1 VRVRELRLARGWSQ
15 AQLAELSGL
24 SVRTIQRIENGTH
37 PGLESLNVL
46 ARVFEV
52 EIAELHADLG
62 GPGRPMSFFEAIRYC
77 LTNYAEFTGRGSR
90 AEFWWFTLA
99 IALVATV
106 AAAISPLAS
115 TIVATATV
123 VPWLAAGARRLR
135 DAGQSPWWLFIVL
148 APIGGLVV
156 VAFLCAMPSADA
168 RARTQVAGQASVD

>member
-1 VRVRELRLARGWSQ
+1 MRVRELRLARGWSQ

-46 ARVFEV
+46 AKVFEIDVV
-52 EIAELHADLG
+52 ELVAAVG
-62 GPGRPMSFFEAIRYC
+62 GPARSMSFFESIRYC

-99 IALVATV
+99 IALVASV

-115 TIVATATV
+115 TIVAAATV
-123 VPWLAAGARRLR
+123 VPLLAAGARRLR
-135 DAGQSPWWLFIVL
+135 DAGQSPWWLWILL

-156 VAFLCAMPSADA
+156 VGFLCAMPSANA
-168 RARTQVAGQASVD
+168 PTRTEAAA